1 MQSYSR
7 IRRGPVCS
15 RGAVGPL
22 GKVQRHFLLSLILQ
36 TEALQEPR
44 WLGIL
49 HGLDLRLCIL
59 HGPGLCPCI
68 LLAPHLCSGIFQ
80 GPNLCSG
87 IMLGP
92 RMCAGIFHGPDLR
105 SGIYDLCLVI
115 LYGLHGPDLC
125 MCIFVCRPSLELL
138 EQGFGWW
145 LRISGLT
152 LIGRVK
158 GGSNFGARRCLPCSR
173 RQSLNTGGRLTY

>member
-49 HGLDLRLCIL
+49 HGLDLCLCIL
-59 HGPGLCPCI
+59 HGPGLC
-68 LLAPHLCSGIFQ
+68 L
-80 GPNLCSG
+80 
-87 IMLGP
+87 
-92 RMCAGIFHGPDLR
+92 
-105 SGIYDLCLVI
+105 
-115 LYGLHGPDLC
+115 
-125 MCIFVCRPSLELL
+125 CIFVGHPSLELL

-152 LIGRVK
+152 LIGGVK
-158 GGSNFGARRCLPCSR
+158 GGSNFGARRRLPCSW

>member
-49 HGLDLRLCIL
+49 HGLDLCLCIL
-59 HGPGLCPCI
+59 
-68 LLAPHLCSGIFQ
+68 
-80 GPNLCSG
+80 
-87 IMLGP
+87 
-92 RMCAGIFHGPDLR
+92 HGPDLR

-158 GGSNFGARRCLPCSR
+158 GGSNFGARRRLPCSW
-173 RQSLNTGGRLTY
+173 RQSLSVGG